1 MLRGNKIYMERLV
14 PYTETAILAKI
25 RSAGELVSEDYR
37 ADGIYIQAYV
47 PRELYPL
54 AAFGEK

>member
-1 MLRGNKIYMERLV
+1 MRRENKIYMERLV

-37 ADGIYIQAYV
+37 SEGVYIQAYV
-47 PRELYPL
+47 PRALYTL
-54 AAFGEK
+54 AAFGES